1 MGKQFRWD
9 RIAAGGALRDDLAQ
23 LGGIPEDDAGGEQVH
38 AGDAIMLPF
47 AGAVPDLAATV
58 EADGALQGVVGL
70 TLVESDLGL
79 ALHAGVE
86 DPVDHEQASL
96 DATDLAHGDGEF
108 MLAAGWGLIVAQGSV
123 VIDGIEVAQ
132 DRYFKPRLT
141 DLNGTGAGIIL
152 LVR

>member
-108 MLAAGWGLIVAQGSV
+108 MLAGIGRRLRRIWLGGTMPAAMVA
-123 VIDGIEVAQ
+123 
-132 DRYFKPRLT
+132 K
-141 DLNGTGAGIIL
+141 
-152 LVR
+152 VREYRASSAR